1 MKTTFTMEELLPDLI
16 NHYEIG
22 KEVGFFE
29 GAIMAYK
36 DVQSAINLGHG
47 LTLEELM
54 DLITI
59 SITKYEQ
66 LMEKLND

>member
-1 MKTTFTMEELLPDLI
+1 MNYGVEELI

-22 KEVGFFE
+22 KEVGFLD
-29 GAIMAYK
+29 GALMAYK
-36 DVQSAINLGHG
+36 DIQTAINLGHG
-47 LTLEELM
+47 LNIVELSY
-54 DLITI
+54 LIQL